1 MFVKTYSGEPSNKSI
16 EITLNNMPASK
27 IMLFIMNVEMNSATN
42 LSKAETGLVRVK
54 NFIFFILNPEKGA
67 KQRAMKNIVM
77 YIEYK
82 PPSSTKYILKSS
94 SMR

>member
-1 MFVKTYSGEPSNKSI
+1 LDRLTSSNKSI
-16 EITLNNMPASK
+16 EITLKNMPASK
-27 IMLFIMNVEMNSATN
+27 MMLFIINVEMNSATN

-54 NFIFFILNPEKGA
+54 NCIFFILNPEKED

-77 YIEYK
+77 YIEHK
-82 PPSSTKYILKSS
+82 PPSSTKYILESS